1 MQKNLF
7 SIKSVLSMVIL
18 FLAFSINGNAQL
30 LNVETTSNSNAFNP
44 LSPINFSPF
53 QVTDFNPHY
62 APDGVQSLLYDNGSV
77 FNIAGPPMVSM
88 LQDTSLG
95 MDTYGFG
102 AQVTAN
108 NRLADDFVLDT
119 GADITSFDFYSY
131 QTGAAS
137 ATIDAVYLQIYDGQ
151 PGAGGSVV
159 WGDLTTNRLLTVEL
173 MNGYR
178 QLESTPGDTSRRIQ
192 KVTANT
198 TGLSLDAGIYWVE
211 FTFGGTGT
219 SGPWAPPITITGN
232 GTTGNALQYLG
243 ESGSFQPALDGGIAT
258 PQGVP
263 FQIYGEEIGADEC
276 SGTPEA
282 GTVSGPDSI
291 CPNVYF
297 TLVATGSTTGV
308 TGLTRQWQ
316 SSPAGADT
324 WTDIA
329 GATFTTYNVT
339 GGISQATDFRFVVT
353 CTISGDEASSP
364 IHSVELNASEEC
376 YCIPQ
381 GTNSS
386 RYINNFSTTGGN
398 MNINNMGTGFSAGGY
413 GDFYDTHLVSHVVG
427 EDVSFAVDIMG
438 GIAGFRIWVDWNQDG
453 TFDTTE
459 EVMYQSSGY
468 ASSHSGSFTVP
479 TSAMPGETR
488 MRIVS
493 HWLSTTGDVD
503 PCAVGFTY
511 GEFEDYK
518 FIVGEL
524 EDCDGI
530 PEAGTV
536 TVNPVSGNPD
546 STYTVSASGY
556 SYGNGLTYQWQSNT
570 DGAGW
575 VDEGAATSYYSAYTA
590 TAPSG
595 LGVEVEWRL
604 LVTCTNSTE
613 FSYSD
618 TATFTTVITYCQP
631 AFSSTSDYIVSFSLG
646 SIENLNSGFSAG
658 GYGDFTAMSTDLVEG
673 IDHTVT
679 LTSSSG
685 SGNHGV
691 AIWIDLNDN
700 GTFEATER
708 VGTMSNVGANATVE
722 IPISIPGGFLG
733 EHRLRVI
740 YQFNTLGENIDP
752 CASAT
757 WGEAEDYT
765 VVLFPLDD
773 CSGEPDGGVASV
785 NPIEGTAGTTYTVSA
800 TGQTFAGGMTY
811 QWQSNTNGAGW
822 VNEGAAT
829 EFYSSYTAVAA
840 GDVGDE
846 IEWRLVTTCTA
857 SGDFAESSTA
867 VFTIIQYCIPAG
879 TNSSYYIN
887 NFTTTGGSANISNTG
902 SGFSAGGYGN
912 FYNTHEV
919 TQVQG
924 QGVSFTTD
932 IVGGTAGFRIW
943 VDWNQDGNF
952 DTTEEVAY
960 NSSSYSASH
969 SGTFDVPYSAL
980 PGETR
985 MRIVSHWLSSSGDID
1000 PCSTTHTY
1008 GEFEDYKFNV
1018 LALEDCSGEPEGGA
1032 ASVNPVEGSV
1042 GTTYTVSATGQTLA
1056 SGMTYQWQSN
1066 TNGAGWVDEGAALE
1080 FYANHTA
1087 VAAGDV
1093 GDEIEWR
1100 LVTTCTASGDF
1111 AESSTA
1117 VFTIIQYCIPA
1128 GTNSNYY
1135 INDFVTTGGVIN
1147 TSNIGSGFSAGGYG
1161 NFYNTHEVSQI
1172 HGQEV
1177 DFSAVF
1183 GNTGSMFGFRIWV
1196 DWNQDGVFGADE
1208 VAYQS
1213 SSYLG
1218 SHSGTFEVPTS
1229 ALLGE
1234 TRMRIVNH
1242 WLNSTGDVDPCSTT
1256 HTYGEFEDY
1265 KFTVL
1270 PMEDCDGTPE
1280 GGTVSVTPES
1290 GNGGSTYTVSASGY
1304 SIGYGMTYQWQS
1316 NTDDAGWV
1324 NEGDEMEYYEP
1335 YTATAPNELGVQVEW
1350 RLEVTCTNSTTTVHS
1365 DTATFTTVMTY
1376 CQPTFTYTS
1385 DYIESFSLEDIEN
1398 LNSGFSPG
1406 GYGDFTSMSTHLVE
1420 SSYNATLTSSSGLG
1434 NHGVSIWIDFND
1446 NGTFEESE
1454 RVGYL
1459 SSIQPN
1465 QTVQIPMDLSD
1476 ALTGEH
1482 RMRVVYQYNVAGN
1495 TIDPCV
1501 SASFGEAE
1509 DYTVIIGESG
1519 PEFDCFQTTPSNGF
1533 EDGLGNLAD
1542 LEFANDFTVE
1552 TNQTFTVNRFR
1563 FNVILNAGQDI
1574 DAVDLRFYE
1583 DTNGSGPGDFIE
1595 EKLGLVPVSSEII
1608 GAVGT
1613 FDVRRVTVVLSEP
1626 AILTGNTE
1634 AQSVYWIG
1642 LQVDTNAGNTY
1653 LEVTSD
1659 LNTPNQTY
1667 FYTGGAWVSSTASSG
1682 TAYDGVIEILG
1693 LCETLDGLSMDK
1705 FDFAYYPNPVRDV
1718 LNITS
1723 QKAVKSVEAFNLAGQ
1738 RVISTTKVQQGQVD
1752 VNSLTPGTYVFRVT
1766 LENGQVETFKIIKK

>member
-88 LQDTSLG
+88 LQDASLG

-178 QLESTPGDTSRRIQ
+178 QLESNPGDTSRRIQ

-243 ESGSFQPALDGGIAT
+243 DSGSFQPALDGGIAT

-276 SGTPEA
+276 SGTPDA

-438 GIAGFRIWVDWNQDG
+438 GTAGFRIWVDWNHDG

-518 FIVGEL
+518 FVVGEL

-800 TGQTFAGGMTY
+800 TGQTLAGGMTY

-846 IEWRLVTTCTA
+846 IEWRLVTTC
-857 SGDFAESSTA
+857 
-867 VFTIIQYCIPAG
+867 
-879 TNSSYYIN
+879 NS
-887 NFTTTGGSANISNTG
+887 
-902 SGFSAGGYGN
+902 
-912 FYNTHEV
+912 
-919 TQVQG
+919 
-924 QGVSFTTD
+924 
-932 IVGGTAGFRIW
+932 
-943 VDWNQDGNF
+943 
-952 DTTEEVAY
+952 
-960 NSSSYSASH
+960 
-969 SGTFDVPYSAL
+969 
-980 PGETR
+980 
-985 MRIVSHWLSSSGDID
+985 
-1000 PCSTTHTY
+1000 
-1008 GEFEDYKFNV
+1008 
-1018 LALEDCSGEPEGGA
+1018 
-1032 ASVNPVEGSV
+1032 
-1042 GTTYTVSATGQTLA
+1042 
-1056 SGMTYQWQSN
+1056 
-1066 TNGAGWVDEGAALE
+1066 
-1080 FYANHTA
+1080 
-1087 VAAGDV
+1087 
-1093 GDEIEWR
+1093 
-1100 LVTTCTASGDF
+1100 SGDF

-1135 INDFVTTGGVIN
+1135 INDFVTTGGVTN
-1147 TSNIGSGFSAGGYG
+1147 ASNIGSGFSAGGYG

-1183 GNTGSMFGFRIWV
+1183 GNTGSTFGFRIWV
-1196 DWNQDGVFGADE
+1196 DWNQDGIFSADE

-1385 DYIESFSLEDIEN
+1385 DYIESFSLEDIQN

-1693 LCETLDGLSMDK
+1693 LCETLDVSMDK

-1738 RVISTTKVQQGQVD
+1738 RVMSTTKVQQGQVD